1 MILSKNT
8 LNGMGS
14 GKLTVPDQRHFNLP
28 ERVLQF
34 GTGVLLRG
42 LPDYF
47 INKANL
53 MGTFNG
59 RIAVVKS
66 TSKGNTNAFTAQDSL
81 YTICVRGIEQGEDIK
96 ENIISSAISRV
107 LTADED
113 WDSILEIATSKD
125 LRLIVSNTTEVG
137 IQLLKEDIHQRPP
150 RSFPAKLL
158 AVLYA
163 RFKAFAANDGDADLV
178 VIATELIPDN
188 GKRLEAIVYELA
200 DHQGLDIAFK
210 EWLKQHIHFCNSLVD
225 RIVPGK
231 PDAEVLT
238 ELEQELGYT
247 DQLLIMAEPYRLW
260 AIEGGAEVERL
271 LGLTGVDEGIIVK
284 PDIEVYREL
293 KVRLLNGSH
302 TLAAAIAFLSG
313 IPTVAEAMSEQPLK
327 RYITK
332 VMQKEIA
339 PAIPYEVAIAL
350 SSAFSNTVIDRFS
363 NPFIAHFW
371 INITF
376 QYTMKIKIR
385 VVPVLLNYFK
395 KYHQVPPHIALGFA
409 AYLVFMRVS
418 RASSNG
424 QYFGVFEGKEYQITD
439 DQAGYF
445 QAKSGLSAEEYVQQ
459 VLADTGLWSTDL
471 SVLPGLKETITAQY
485 KLILSAGMQETLRQA
500 FQQSEKHL
508 QSN

>member
-14 GKLTVPDQRHFNLP
+14 AKLIVPDQRHFNLP

-47 INKANL
+47 IHKANL
-53 MGTFNG
+53 IGAFNG

-66 TSKGNTNAFTAQDSL
+66 TNKGDTSAFTKQDSL
-81 YTICVRGIEQGEDIK
+81 YTICVRGIEKGEKIK
-96 ENIISSAISRV
+96 ENIVSSAISRV

-113 WDSILEIATSKD
+113 WDCILDIARSKD

-137 IQLLKEDIHQRPP
+137 IQLVNEEVQQGSP

-163 RFKAFAANDGDADLV
+163 RFNALGNDKEEHDLV

-188 GKRLEAIVYELA
+188 GKKLEAIVFELA
-200 DHQGLDIAFK
+200 EYQGLEPEFVA
-210 EWLKQHIHFCNSLVD
+210 WLKQHIHFCNSLVD

-231 PDAEVLT
+231 PDPDVLK
-238 ELEQELGYT
+238 ELEQELGYA

-260 AIEGGAEVERL
+260 AIEGSAKVERL
-271 LGLTGVDEGIIVK
+271 IGLTGVDEGIIVK
-284 PDIEVYREL
+284 PDIEIYREL

-313 IPTVAEAMSEQPLK
+313 IPTVAEAMSEAPLK

-339 PAIPYEVAIAL
+339 PAIPYEVAISL
-350 SSAFSNTVIDRFS
+350 STSFANTVIDRFA

-395 KYHQVPPHIALGFA
+395 KYHQVPTNIALGFA

-424 QYFGVFEGKEYQITD
+424 QFFGAYKGKEYQITD
-439 DQAGYF
+439 DQAIYF
-445 QAKSGLSAEEYVQQ
+445 HEKSRLPQEEYVQA
-459 VLADTGLWSTDL
+459 VLADTQLWGSDL
-471 SVLPGLKETITAQY
+471 SVLPGLKETITEQY
-485 KLILSAGMQETLRQA
+485 KLILASGMKEVL
-500 FQQSEKHL
+500 QQSEKHL